1 MTAIL
6 VTHLPQSSAAQQGDE
21 GIIKPT
27 ASLSTE
33 SSTSS
38 NSSWG
43 AKQSG
48 TTKRSKSNNRQH
60 QEEEEEEEGPV
71 LIPQDDAKA
80 MHVMHAPTPP
90 PTPATTGRW
99 STEEQDQFIALI
111 LPHING
117 RNLRE
122 EEINNI
128 RAEAREA
135 NLPDSCVDRLLE
147 ENAKVRLEKQKQKQK
162 QEKRRQKRKDRKH
175 KRKQSREEFNTM
187 DDVDESENILAYFSR
202 MASLKQGG
210 HFPDLDTSV
219 CETFVDSTADD
230 HHVEVDW
237 DVGYVKKTLDTS
249 LEATYIQDQTSSWE
263 DNGFQD
269 DHDDA
274 RSNGSGTIEGRSRYN
289 RQDKEDRP
297 MSPFDA
303 LLLGGA
309 SSPTRHVTWD
319 TALSTD
325 ENETANPPAVEA
337 LLETETDNA
346 VLGTSLVVS
355 EKMEDAILRSR
366 EETPVDGVLS
376 SFTTTAPYCYGYK
389 LDLDEWTRK
398 KHMAEWQPNP
408 KSKNSVLASFSC
420 QTQADEVV
428 ADELSGGISRKIQ
441 APSRLQGMAAVK
453 RMMAKTNERRQQRLE
468 MKERRR
474 VPEDVTY
481 SSKVWQLPY
490 RERCVANPGYMG
502 VDQYSMMESTAA
514 VPLHLLPQD
523 SRDCTPWELRQ
534 VKQHFLYD
542 QSAVER
548 NWFGKQMNTKCR

>member
-6 VTHLPQSSAAQQGDE
+6 MTHHPQSSSTQQVDE
-21 GIIKPT
+21 GVIKPT
-27 ASLSTE
+27 SSQSTE

-38 NSSWG
+38 NSYSD
-43 AKQSG
+43 AKKDV
-48 TTKRSKSNNRQH
+48 TTKLSKYNNRQH
-60 QEEEEEEEGPV
+60 HEEEEEGPALNPELTANAV
-71 LIPQDDAKA
+71 
-80 MHVMHAPTPP
+80 HAPPPP

-117 RNLRE
+117 RNLSE

-147 ENAKVRLEKQKQKQK
+147 ENRKAHLEKKKQK
-162 QEKRRQKRKDRKH
+162 QEERRQRRKDRKY
-175 KRKQSREEFNTM
+175 KRKQSKEEYNKI
-187 DDVDESENILAYFSR
+187 DDVDESDNILAYFSR

-210 HFPDLDTSV
+210 HFPDLNTDA
-219 CETFVDSTADD
+219 CESFVDSTADD
-230 HHVEVDW
+230 HHVEVDL
-237 DVGYVKKTLDTS
+237 DVGYVNKALETS
-249 LEATYIQDQTSSWE
+249 LEKTYIQDQTSSWE
-263 DNGFQD
+263 DNGGHD

-274 RSNGSGTIEGRSRYN
+274 RSIGSNTIEGRSRYN
-289 RQDKEDRP
+289 PQNKEDRP

-303 LLLGGA
+303 LLLGRA

-325 ENETANPPAVEA
+325 ELETANPPAVEA
-337 LLETETDNA
+337 LLEAETDANA

-376 SFTTTAPYCYGYK
+376 SFTTSAPYCYGYK

-398 KHMAEWQPNP
+398 KYIAEWQPNP
-408 KSKNSVLASFSC
+408 KSKTSIFASFSC

-428 ADELSGGISRKIQ
+428 ADELSNGRCAKVQ
-441 APSRLQGMAAVK
+441 PPSLLQGMAAVK
-453 RMMAKTNERRQQRLE
+453 RMMAKTDERRQQRLK

-490 RERCVANPGYMG
+490 RERCAANPGYIG

-514 VPLHLLPQD
+514 VPLQLLSQD
-523 SRDCTPWELRQ
+523 SRDCTPWEIRE

-548 NWFGKQMNTKCR
+548 NWFGK